1 MDYVVQTNPTEI
13 VTALEFA
20 KIVKPARLE
29 GLSAED
35 LNTALGLAEQ
45 RGLALAARLSVEHE
59 DGRLPGYIWAIAF
72 GQD

>member
-1 MDYVVQTNPTEI
+1 MVDLVQTNPTAT
-13 VTALEFA
+13 VTALGFA

-35 LNTALGLAEQ
+35 LSAALTLAEQ
-45 RGLALAARLSVEHE
+45 RGLALAARLSVQHD